1 VIEEDELENE
11 LEEPVKILST
21 GPFAGLPFPNESA
34 RANALHV
41 VRECVSTYLI
51 THPHLDHLSGF
62 VVNTAGLASTSRPK
76 RLAALPSTVNAI
88 KAHIFNDI
96 IWPNLTDEDGGVGFV
111 TFQRLPQGGNN
122 MVGEGPGKGYIE
134 VCDGLCVKGMKVS
147 HGHCMRGPHQTIVQS
162 HRDSE
167 VGLSEPGQVRTSF
180 SGMESPR
187 RDVIVVGRDGR
198 ARSISQLQYSVPGT
212 PDLFAQQQSAS
223 FLPLPTQPSSSPA
236 FGGADPMLRRAVVDS
251 TAYFI
256 RDDLTGREALIFG
269 DVEPDLLSL
278 NPRTAQV
285 WAEAAPKIAAGS
297 LRAVFIEC
305 SYDDSQNDAILFG
318 HLAPRHLINE
328 LRSLATMVRARR
340 QEEKERREGRKRK
353 RSAARAQQAQTS
365 ISAEAHTTRPMTR
378 SRQNMSAV
386 DNTAPSSVATTDDE
400 NPEHAGMNGISISPG
415 KRRITRP
422 PRLGTH
428 LSRTRSLLSEFS
440 PSPLDPSSTPVLPG
454 FPNGAVSH
462 SAMGAPA
469 AASSLS
475 STTHPPSASKAKVP
489 ASRGS
494 DAAPLVEEGI
504 HNTPPLDGL
513 KVVIIHMKDTL
524 RDGPL
529 VGDSILRQ
537 LLEHEEALKQADGV
551 GLGCEFVISKVGESY
566 WV

>member
-1 VIEEDELENE
+1 MIEEDDLDNE

-147 HGHCMRGPHQTIVQS
+147 HGHCMRGPHQTTVQA

-167 VGLSEPGQVRTSF
+167 VGLSEPGHVRTSF

-187 RDVIVVGRDGR
+187 RDTVVVGRDGR
-198 ARSISQLQYSVPGT
+198 ARSITQLQYSVPGT
-212 PDLFAQQQSAS
+212 PDLFTQQSAS
-223 FLPLPTQPSSSPA
+223 FLPPPTQSSSSPA
-236 FGGADPMLRRAVVDS
+236 LGGADPMLRRAVVDS

-256 RDDLTGREALIFG
+256 RDDSTGREALIFG

-328 LRSLATMVRARR
+328 LRSLATMVRARK
-340 QEEKERREGRKRK
+340 QEERERREGRKRK
-353 RSAARAQQAQTS
+353 RSAARAQLAQTS
-365 ISAEAHTTRPMTR
+365 ATGTAEADTSRPVTR
-378 SRQNMSAV
+378 SRQNMAAV

-400 NPEHAGMNGISISPG
+400 NAEHLGANGMSNSPG
-415 KRRITRP
+415 KRRITKP
-422 PRLGTH
+422 PRLNAH
-428 LSRTRSLLSEFS
+428 LSRTKSLLSEFA
-440 PSPLDPSSTPVLPG
+440 PSPMDPSATPATPG
-454 FPNGAVSH
+454 FPAG
-462 SAMGAPA
+462 AMGAPA
-469 AASSLS
+469 PAAALS
-475 STTHPPSASKAKVP
+475 STAHLPSPSKARV
-489 ASRGS
+489 SRPTTQDS
-494 DAAPLVEEGI
+494 NAPPTAEDAAPA
-504 HNTPPLDGL
+504 TAPLEGL

-529 VGDSILRQ
+529 VGDSILKQ
-537 LLEHEEALKQADGV
+537 LLEHEEKMKEGDGV
-551 GLGCEFVISKVGESY
+551 GLGCEFVISRVGESY